1 MNSPLAAQLQSR
13 LRDARELARTGRGAE
28 AARLWMSVLETA
40 PGNVEALLAL
50 GQMELSRRNPVA
62 ALPLLQRAAAPG
74 AHPMAE
80 LCLALAHKDLGDQ
93 AAEAAAVRRALAIDP
108 YFYPALLHEAR
119 MLEREGRPRQAAR
132 AYRNVLKAMPERDLA
147 DPSLQHAVQ
156 HARGAVERNVA
167 GLEHYLQDA
176 LGPLRHRHHGARLE
190 RFERSLEV
198 MIGKRTMYQPQPV
211 MLHYADLP
219 PIQFHDDALFP
230 WMAELESS
238 TDVIRDE
245 LVHLLAEGR
254 DEFRPYVQH
263 PAGAPLQQW
272 AELNHSPRWSTYFL
286 WEHGRPVAAHCE
298 RCPRT
303 ASILAGLPMAELP
316 NFLPDRHVLLPRGTH
331 HHPPALRRD
340 QHAAHRAPA
349 ARRPGGLLVPGR
361 QRDTAMAVRQGL
373 RVRRHD
379 RARGAQRQ
387 RGTARGADLRRLES
401 IPRPRRTRA
410 GRGPRQRGPRLLP
423 RRWLMRC
430 ENVCCSRATRPAAG
444 ALSRRTATQ
453 LHFAVA
459 GSV

>member
-13 LRDARELARTGRGAE
+13 LRDAQELARNGRGAE
-28 AARLWMSVLETA
+28 AARLWMSVLEVA

-50 GQMELSRRNPVA
+50 GQMALSRRDPVA

-74 AHPMAE
+74 THPMAE

-132 AYRNVLKAMPERDLA
+132 VYRNVLKAMPERDLA

-156 HARGAVERNVA
+156 HARGAVEQNTT
-167 GLEHYLQDA
+167 GLERYLDDA
-176 LGPLRHRHHGARLE
+176 LGPLRRKHQGTPLE

-198 MIGKRTMYQPQPV
+198 MIGRRRMYQPQPV

-219 PIQFHDDALFP
+219 PLQFYDDDLFP
-230 WMAELESS
+230 WMAGLESN

-245 LVHLLAEGR
+245 LVGLLAEGR

-263 PAGAPLQQW
+263 PAGAPLEQW

-316 NFLPDRHVLLPRGTH
+316 NFSP
-331 HHPPALRRD
+331 
-340 QHAAHRAPA
+340 
-349 ARRPGGLLVPGR
+349 
-361 QRDTAMAVRQGL
+361 TAMFSCLEARTTIPPHCGETNTRLIVHLPLVVPAGCWFRVGNETRQWRYGKAFVFDDTIEHEARNDSEELRVVLIFDVWNPFLDPAERELVGALVNAVR
-373 RVRRHD
+373 D
-379 RARGAQRQ
+379 YYRADG
-387 RGTARGADLRRLES
+387 
-401 IPRPRRTRA
+401 
-410 GRGPRQRGPRLLP
+410 
-423 RRWLMRC
+423 
-430 ENVCCSRATRPAAG
+430 
-444 ALSRRTATQ
+444 
-453 LHFAVA
+453 
-459 GSV
+459 